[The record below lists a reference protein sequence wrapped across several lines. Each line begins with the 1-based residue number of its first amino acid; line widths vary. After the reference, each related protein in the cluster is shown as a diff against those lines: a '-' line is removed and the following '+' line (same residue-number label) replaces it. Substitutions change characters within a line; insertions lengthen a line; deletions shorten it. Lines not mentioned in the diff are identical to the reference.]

1 MSSASYPPKP
11 CRQCGRGDANWIV
24 SILGCGHCFDP
35 FATASHI
42 ALLERVAEA
51 AEGLVNERES
61 LEGLG
66 KVVKE
71 WRENGAAFREGRRKS
86 TLP

>member
-24 SILGCGHCFDP
+24 SILGCAHCFDP

-51 AEGLVNERES
+51 ADDLVHARQPIEA
-61 LEGLG
+61 LE
-66 KVVKE
+66 KIVEE
-71 WRENGAAFREGRRKS
+71 WRETGAAFREGRRRS